1 MEAKEEQKVYAVY
14 DPLLYGEIPFGKE
27 PYILVKTEYDKKRGF
42 VFETFKTKC
51 ENFFWIKV
59 SKKIIT

>member
-1 MEAKEEQKVYAVY
+1 MTLCYMAKF
-14 DPLLYGEIPFGKE
+14 LLEKE

-59 SKKIIT
+59 SKK